1 MVAPIRE
8 KLFQYKYKGEIV
20 TPGEKQ
26 THFLNTLSCIET
38 QLALLD
44 CGFKLNL
51 KRGGGWNN
59 VKKQHCEAL
68 CPNLLVAPLL
78 TRRSGLNVSRSSSP
92 ISLPSQL
99 MMILMLNVN
108 QDWYLKTKP
117 WHSRGWTWDP
127 GDERFST
134 NSFYFFQKVDHWT
147 LLHTFQ
153 QYQHKVLVFF

>member
-51 KRGGGWNN
+51 DQIMLRNYIFQN
-59 VKKQHCEAL
+59 YEAL
-68 CPNLLVAPLL
+68 CPNLLVVPLL

-99 MMILMLNVN
+99 MMMVMVMTMKVMTMMVMMTMMVKILMLNVN
-108 QDWYLKTKP
+108 QD
-117 WHSRGWTWDP
+117 
-127 GDERFST
+127 
-134 NSFYFFQKVDHWT
+134 
-147 LLHTFQ
+147 
-153 QYQHKVLVFF
+153 

>member
-51 KRGGGWNN
+51 DQIMLRNYIFQN
-59 VKKQHCEAL
+59 YEAL
-68 CPNLLVAPLL
+68 CPNLLVVPLL

-99 MMILMLNVN
+99 MMMVMVMTMKVMMVKMTMMMMMMVKILMLNVN
-108 QDWYLKTKP
+108 QD
-117 WHSRGWTWDP
+117 
-127 GDERFST
+127 
-134 NSFYFFQKVDHWT
+134 
-147 LLHTFQ
+147 
-153 QYQHKVLVFF
+153 

>member
-1 MVAPIRE
+1 M
-8 KLFQYKYKGEIV
+8 FQYKYKGEIV

-51 KRGGGWNN
+51 DQIMLRNYIFQN
-59 VKKQHCEAL
+59 YEAL
-68 CPNLLVAPLL
+68 CPNLLVVPLL

-108 QDWYLKTKP
+108 LDWYLKTKP

-127 GDERFST
+127 GDETFSA
-134 NSFYFFQKVDHWT
+134 NSFYFFLKWLIT
-147 LLHTFQ
+147 ELFYFSTI
-153 QYQHKVLVFF
+153 